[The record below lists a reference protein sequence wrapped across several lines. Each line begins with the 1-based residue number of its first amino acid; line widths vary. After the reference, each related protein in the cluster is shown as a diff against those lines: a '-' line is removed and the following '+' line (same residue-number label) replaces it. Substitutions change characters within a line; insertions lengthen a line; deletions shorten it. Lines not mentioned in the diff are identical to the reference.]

1 MGEIQAADGGGGL
14 HGVVFRQRNPGV
26 FRDLEQV
33 PDDRFF
39 RVVGAGRVAG
49 GRADAPVFLGD

>member
-1 MGEIQAADGGGGL
+1 MGEIQAADGRGRV
-14 HGVVFRQRNPGV
+14 HGVVFRQRNPRV

-49 GRADAPVFLGD
+49 GGADALVFLGD